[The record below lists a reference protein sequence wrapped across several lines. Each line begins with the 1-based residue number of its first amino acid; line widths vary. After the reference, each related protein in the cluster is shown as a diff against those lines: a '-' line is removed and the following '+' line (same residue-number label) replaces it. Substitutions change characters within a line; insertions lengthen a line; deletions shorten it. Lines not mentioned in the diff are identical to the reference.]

1 MKLRVLLAA
10 VCLFVAGLNHAG
22 EVGGGDSHVYSG
34 CIADSDGGLMM
45 S

>member
-34 CIADSDGGLMM
+34 SITDSDGGLMM

>member
-1 MKLRVLLAA
+1 MKL
-10 VCLFVAGLNHAG
+10 AG

-34 CIADSDGGLMM
+34 RYTDSDGGLMM

>member
-1 MKLRVLLAA
+1 MKL
-10 VCLFVAGLNHAG
+10 AG

-34 CIADSDGGLMM
+34 SITDSDGGLMM